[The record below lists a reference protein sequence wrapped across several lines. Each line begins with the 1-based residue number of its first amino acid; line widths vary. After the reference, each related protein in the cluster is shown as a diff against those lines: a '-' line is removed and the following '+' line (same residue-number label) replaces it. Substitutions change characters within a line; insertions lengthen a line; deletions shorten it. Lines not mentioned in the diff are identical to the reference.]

1 MYCIN
6 CRNCIQA
13 HCSLLCAFGAGISK
27 TSPYTA
33 TFMFYLWSKSIEC
46 VAAHLLFL
54 IMEHNQ
60 RICQTMIFTCVNQ
73 RKLSFPGIYVYP
85 WPTHLS
91 LTFTRPEH
99 SVCYRSTHLQ
109 GIHYKMCKMAV
120 KCQHNKTIVYF
131 DVWLG
136 EYCITF
142 ITERCISLRIFIRN

>member
-46 VAAHLLFL
+46 MAAHLLFL

-73 RKLSFPGIYVYP
+73 RKLSFPGIYVCP

-91 LTFTRPEH
+91 LTFTRPNILSAIDLH
-99 SVCYRSTHLQ
+99 ICR
-109 GIHYKMCKMAV
+109 GFIIKCV
-120 KCQHNKTIVYF
+120 KWLWNANTIKQSFILMYGWGSIVSLSSQR
-131 DVWLG
+131 DVSPFRYL
-136 EYCITF
+136 
-142 ITERCISLRIFIRN
+142 